1 MCEGSNGESENAIID
16 HTQVCRDGNGLQE
29 GASEPFEPFVCQIC
43 IDIAYKPIVLQA
55 CGHVFC
61 FWCIRRSMNERKP
74 SQCPAC
80 RRPYLH
86 FPRVCRLLHFLL
98 EKAWPLHYGRKASET
113 LAMEQATAVFSPR
126 ILRQFR
132 TTSSCSSDQ
141 EYSLSTPSSSSS
153 SSAGHFDRSSS
164 SNAAAFDSRGHK
176 LHVYPE
182 LAMDAAES
190 TPTVG
195 VGDVSCSVCRD
206 LLYRPVVMNCGEAMC
221 EGCWKGKARRG
232 VTSSSPQ
239 WCGCGGGG
247 GVHRRGSDVAH
258 VCLALH
264 HFLERSFSS
273 LYSQRSLHTTTCTP
287 TVPEEKKEREPND
300 LDDDTIEE
308 DDGFV
313 HVGVGCDGCGMF
325 PIITR
330 NRYHCVECEE
340 QVGYDLCQNC
350 YDLHAYKGSF
360 KADNASELD
369 KYSKQVVEED
379 KPSTGDV
386 SPMSELTVGRFNQQH
401 NKEHQLVAMVSAQR
415 ARPATFG
422 VVLGFQR
429 RQVAPLQ
436 FDLHS
441 GTIARRRRSQQ
452 LIMEDFDDYID
463 NLV

>member
-1 MCEGSNGESENAIID
+1 MCEGSNGEFENAIID
-16 HTQVCRDGNGLQE
+16 HTQVCITDGNGLQE
-29 GASEPFEPFVCQIC
+29 GASCEPFEPFVCQIC
-43 IDIAYKPIVLQA
+43 LDIAYKPIVLQG

-98 EKAWPLHYGRKASET
+98 EKAWPLHYERKASET

-126 ILRQFR
+126 ILRHVG
-132 TTSSCSSDQ
+132 TTSSSCSSDQ
-141 EYSLSTPSSSSS
+141 KYSLSIPGHFDES
-153 SSAGHFDRSSS
+153 SSAI
-164 SNAAAFDSRGHK
+164 AAFDSRGRK

-182 LAMDAAES
+182 LAMDAAEPA
-190 TPTVG
+190 PTVG
-195 VGDVSCSVCRD
+195 VGDVSCSLCRE

-221 EGCWKGKARRG
+221 EGCWKGKARPG
-232 VTSSSPQ
+232 VASSSPS
-239 WCGCGGGG
+239 CGGG

-273 LYSQRSLHTTTCTP
+273 LYSQRSLHTTTTP
-287 TVPEEKKEREPND
+287 TLPEDKDEREAND
-300 LDDDTIEE
+300 LDDETIEE
-308 DDGFV
+308 DDGFL

-340 QVGYDLCQNC
+340 QVGYDLCQSC
-350 YDLHAYKGSF
+350 YNLHAYKGSF
-360 KADNASELD
+360 KADNASKLD

-379 KPSTGDV
+379 NPSIGDV

-401 NKEHQLVAMVSAQR
+401 NKEHHLVAMVSARR
-415 ARPATFG
+415 AHPATFG

-441 GTIARRRRSQQ
+441 GTIARRRRRSQQ